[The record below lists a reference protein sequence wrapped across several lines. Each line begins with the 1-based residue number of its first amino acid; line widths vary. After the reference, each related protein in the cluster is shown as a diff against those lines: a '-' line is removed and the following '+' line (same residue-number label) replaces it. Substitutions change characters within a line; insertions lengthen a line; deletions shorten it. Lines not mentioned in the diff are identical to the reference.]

1 MGLRERSRW
10 VGRRMGM
17 RMRMVGLR
25 FKGMGKVV
33 SRKELV
39 DVGVGDGVEG
49 EGEVCRVLEGDA
61 GWEKEAEV
69 EFERYV
75 EGLREKYQAP
85 DISALL
91 QG

>member
-1 MGLRERSRW
+1 
-10 VGRRMGM
+10 M

-25 FKGMGKVV
+25 FKGNAKRA
-33 SRKELV
+33 SRKGLV
-39 DVGVGDGVEG
+39 DDGEGEVDEG

-61 GWEKEAEV
+61 GWEEEAEV